1 MTTHR
6 YTLAILWVVL
16 VATACARQE
25 PNYCATAPNH
35 NCLDLDGSISCRSD
49 QDCTGAAAVCDVDKS
64 KTCVQCTATR
74 PEACVATTPVCGMDN
89 MCRRCTAH
97 ADCGSLVCLPDGSC
111 AVEASVAYVAPGG
124 SGTACTKTAPCGTLD
139 DGVKR
144 SVPNVKLA
152 MGLVKDNKTTTI
164 DGQAVAIFADS
175 GAKLDRD
182 GDGPII
188 QVQSNGADVKVSD
201 LEIAGAT
208 GTAGGDGIDLT
219 PNGGNPKLTITHVT
233 IDGNQ
238 GFGISASGGTLIIS
252 QSTVSGNTG
261 GGISVTGG
269 TLTISQ
275 STVSGNTGGGISVTG
290 ASSTFGITNSFITYN
305 GVATGPG
312 ATQVGGASL
321 RPNTVGSEFERNTLA
336 FNQSDGAIFR
346 GGVTCTG
353 AMVSATG
360 NIVYRNTEGT
370 NTSNATQLG
379 GNCQFGNTLALGSV
393 PGDLGFKSPLT
404 SPFDFHLAAAS
415 PASVVDAAGACTG
428 VDFDGDTRPIG
439 TACDLGADERKP

>member
-1 MTTHR
+1 MTIHR
-6 YTLAILWVVL
+6 YTLAMLWVVL

-25 PNYCATAPNH
+25 SNYCATAPHH
-35 NCLDLDGSISCRSD
+35 NCLDLDGGIACRSD
-49 QDCTGAAAVCDVDKS
+49 QDCTGAAAVCDVDGS

-74 PEACVATTPVCGMDN
+74 PEACGATTPVCGADD

-97 ADCGSLVCLPDGSC
+97 ADCGSQVCLPDGSC

-144 SVPNVKLA
+144 NVPNVKLA

-164 DGQAVAIFADS
+164 DGQAVAIFAES
-175 GAKLDRD
+175 GARLDRD
-182 GDGPII
+182 GDGPVI
-188 QVQSNGADVKVSD
+188 QVQSNGADVKVFD
-201 LEIAGAT
+201 LEITGAT
-208 GTAGGDGIDLT
+208 GTAGGDGIDLA
-219 PNGGNPKLTITHVT
+219 PNGGNPKLTITRVT
-233 IDGNQ
+233 IGGNQ
-238 GFGISASGGTLIIS
+238 GFGISASGGTLA
-252 QSTVSGNTG
+252 
-261 GGISVTGG
+261 
-269 TLTISQ
+269 ISQ

-290 ASSTFGITNSFITYN
+290 ASSTFDITNSFITYN

-321 RPNTVGSEFERNTLA
+321 LPNTAGSKFERNTVA

-353 AMVSATG
+353 TMVSAIG
-360 NIVYRNTEGT
+360 NIVYRNTEGA

-379 GNCQFGNTLALGSV
+379 GSCQFGNTLALGSV

-404 SPFDFHLAAAS
+404 SPFDLHLTAAS

-428 VDFDGDTRPIG
+428 VDLDGDPRPIG
-439 TACDLGADERKP
+439 NACDLGADERKP

>member
-1 MTTHR
+1 M
-6 YTLAILWVVL
+6 LWVVL

-25 PNYCATAPNH
+25 PNYCATAPHH
-35 NCLDLDGSISCRSD
+35 NCLDLDGGISCRSD
-49 QDCTGAAAVCDVDKS
+49 QDCTGSAAVCDIAGS
-64 KTCVQCTATR
+64 KICVQCTTTR

-89 MCRRCTAH
+89 VCRGCTAH
-97 ADCGSLVCLPDGSC
+97 ADCGSQVCLPDGSC

-124 SGTACTKTAPCGTLD
+124 SGTACTKTAPCGILD

-144 SVPNVKLA
+144 NVPYVKLA
-152 MGLVKDNKTTTI
+152 SGLVKDTKTTTI
-164 DGQAVAIFADS
+164 DGQAVAIFGDS

-188 QVQSNGADVKVSD
+188 QVQSNGADVKVFD
-201 LEIAGAT
+201 LEITGAT

-219 PNGGNPKLTITHVT
+219 PNGGNPKLTITRVT

-238 GFGISASGGTLIIS
+238 GFGISASGGTL
-252 QSTVSGNTG
+252 V
-261 GGISVTGG
+261 V
-269 TLTISQ
+269 SQ

-290 ASSTFGITNSFITYN
+290 ASSTFDITNSFITYN

-321 RPNTVGSEFERNTLA
+321 LPNTVGSKLERNTIA
-336 FNQSDGAIFR
+336 FNQSDGTIFR

-353 AMVSATG
+353 AMVSAIG

-370 NTSNATQLG
+370 NTTNATQLG

-393 PGDLGFKSPLT
+393 LGDLGFKSPLT
-404 SPFDFHLAAAS
+404 SPFDFHLTAAS

-428 VDFDGDTRPIG
+428 VDFDGDARPIG
-439 TACDLGADERKP
+439 NACDLGADERKP